1 MTPTPLAIKKLRHRL
16 WSMPRDA
23 FPGYDEPVNIE
34 GDPEDVLKVL
44 LGDEV
49 TVGDTDTIE
58 PVLDE

>member
-1 MTPTPLAIKKLRHRL
+1 
-16 WSMPRDA
+16 MPRDA